1 MRFLHDVMSSQIGS
15 VQEGSTKKHLGNL
28 HLFAKWNTAVVSGIG
43 IKGMPI
49 AENGVAERDSGG
61 V

>member
-1 MRFLHDVMSSQIGS
+1 MSSQIGS
-15 VQEGSTKKHLGNL
+15 VQEGSTKKHLGTL